1 MCVHVGVNANVS
13 ICVQYVFSHDCVL
26 VCMFVF
32 KNSNSVERSLTWLNS
47 HNHPKAYGKSVGGQ
61 VRIDD
66 RRRRAGRLDWVHSL
80 THFNTLVL
88 SVSLSGIVSLLLFKI
103 TIPVLS
109 G

>member
-1 MCVHVGVNANVS
+1 MHVGVNANVS
-13 ICVQYVFSHDCVL
+13 ICVQYVFSHEWVL
-26 VCMFVF
+26 ACLFVL
-32 KNSNSVERSLTWLNS
+32 KNSNSVEGSLTWLNS

-66 RRRRAGRLDWVHSL
+66 RGRRAGRLDWVHSL
-80 THFNTLVL
+80 THFNALVL
-88 SVSLSGIVSLLLFKI
+88 SVSRSGIISLLLFKI